1 MAQSEMN
8 TPNLPQPG
16 AVLFA
21 KDLPRVARF
30 YEGVVG
36 LVVVATESD
45 HIVLER
51 PHFQLVLHGI
61 PQKIAAS
68 ISITSPPQLREA
80 VPVKLVF
87 PVASLAAARA
97 MAPALGG
104 GLSPTSKEW
113 EARGFRA
120 CDGYDPEGNV
130 VQFREAV
137 A

>member
-1 MAQSEMN
+1 MARSEMN
-8 TPNLPQPG
+8 PPQPG

-36 LVVVATESD
+36 LAAVATESD
-45 HIVLER
+45 HIVLEL

-87 PVASLAAARA
+87 PVASLGAARA
-97 MAPALGG
+97 IAPALGG
-104 GLSPTSKEW
+104 CVFPQSKEW